1 MGESSKKAC
10 IMVQAQ
16 RKKTPATRKGQKT
29 SHDLLP
35 YLPYEKKKKKL
46 YSTGGRRQQTLSPL
60 GTGTNPQKREQE
72 NPSSL
77 KGEAEICPQHGT
89 TMVKSLEL

>member
-16 RKKTPATRKGQKT
+16 RKKTPATRRGQKT
-29 SHDLLP
+29 SHDLLS
-35 YLPYEKKKKKL
+35 YLPYEKKKQL
-46 YSTGGRRQQTLSPL
+46 YSTGGQRQQTLSPL
-60 GTGTNPQKREQE
+60 GTGTNPQEREQE

-89 TMVKSLEL
+89 TNGENLEL